1 MYAAAATALKLVDS
15 ALQVGGPASAQP
27 SWVGLLMDYCK
38 NTSVPLDF
46 VSTHAYP
53 AETSSLESQM
63 AQLRVVQRLANTGE
77 GKPLL
82 ITEWSSGGTDR
93 SHSSFTMRPSFPSSP
108 LVLASSARPPPCWA
122 T

>member
-1 MYAAAATALKLVDS
+1 MRTRARARAISAKDWKDYECHCTAMCNCMDKFTYCQEYGRRYANMYVAAATALKLVDS

-53 AETSSLESQM
+53 AETSSLESQIN
-63 AQLRVVQRLANTGE
+63 L
-77 GKPLL
+77 
-82 ITEWSSGGTDR
+82 GG
-93 SHSSFTMRPSFPSSP
+93 
-108 LVLASSARPPPCWA
+108 A
-122 T
+122 